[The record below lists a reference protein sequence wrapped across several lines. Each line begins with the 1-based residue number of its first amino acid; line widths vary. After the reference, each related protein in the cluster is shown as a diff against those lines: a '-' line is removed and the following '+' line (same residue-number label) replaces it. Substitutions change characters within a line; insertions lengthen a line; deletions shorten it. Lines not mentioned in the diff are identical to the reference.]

1 MFSYLLAKKGVKLLK
16 NISRR
21 PHILRMSVVLLILLG
36 MLSAFT
42 DFRPVQWTGSTP
54 EINLSKIGT
63 KTEPTTDA
71 ELLRSV
77 IQQIDQIQI
86 KYGPGWVHWVM
97 SAYLNPNDPTDPLF
111 SNDGYHAK
119 EYWYYVNNAGILEK
133 YLLTTIDT
141 KGKILQQIACG
152 NGVCG
157 NASLIGLD
165 EFNGMPLANGFT
177 PIPFKFNSAA
187 SLLGEI
193 NSADT
198 EVAGWVENDSQGQ
211 ILYISA
217 YHSNLNNPTIQS
229 LSPEFEGTEVV
240 LGIYADSGAL
250 AYYKV
255 SSKINGQFVL
265 ESVDTTTAFESVEEN
280 STADTQIMNTTKAL
294 LERDRGKYGDQPNK

>member
-1 MFSYLLAKKGVKLLK
+1 
-16 NISRR
+16 
-21 PHILRMSVVLLILLG
+21 
-36 MLSAFT
+36 
-42 DFRPVQWTGSTP
+42 
-54 EINLSKIGT
+54 
-63 KTEPTTDA
+63 
-71 ELLRSV
+71 
-77 IQQIDQIQI
+77 
-86 KYGPGWVHWVM
+86 M
-97 SAYLNPNDPTDPLF
+97 SAYLSPNDLTDPLF

-133 YLLTTIDT
+133 YLLTTTDT
-141 KGKILQQIACG
+141 RGKILQQIACG

-165 EFNGMPLANGFT
+165 EFNDMPLANGFT

-198 EVAGWVENDSQGQ
+198 EVAGWVENDRQGQ
-211 ILYISA
+211 ILYIWA

-255 SSKINGQFVL
+255 SNNVDGQFVL
-265 ESVDTTTAFESVEEN
+265 ESEDTTTAFELAEEN
-280 STADTQIMNTTKAL
+280 SMANAQIMNVTKAL
-294 LERDRGKYGDQPNK
+294 LERDREKYGAQPNK

>member
-1 MFSYLLAKKGVKLLK
+1 
-16 NISRR
+16 
-21 PHILRMSVVLLILLG
+21 MSVVILAILVG
-36 MLSAFT
+36 LSAFT
-42 DFRPVQWTGSTP
+42 VFKPVQWTGSSP
-54 EINLSKIGT
+54 EIDLSMIGT
-63 KTEPTTDA
+63 KTEPTTNA

-86 KYGPGWVHWVM
+86 KYGPGWIHWVI
-97 SAYLNPNDPTDPLF
+97 SAYLSPNDPTDPLF
-111 SNDGYHAK
+111 SSDGYHTK

-133 YLLTTIDT
+133 YLLTTTDT
-141 KGKILQQIACG
+141 RGKVLQQIACG
-152 NGVCG
+152 DGVCG
-157 NASLIGLD
+157 NASLIGLY
-165 EFNGMPLANGFT
+165 EFNDMPLANAFT

-187 SLLGEI
+187 SLLAEI

-198 EVAGWVENDSQGQ
+198 EVVGWVENDNKGQ

-265 ESVDTTTAFESVEEN
+265 ESVDTATAFESIEEN
-280 STADTQIMNTTKAL
+280 STADAQIMNTTKAL
-294 LERDRGKYGDQPNK
+294 LERDREKYGDKPNK